1 MRDRSRTPK
10 KSFIKVFLWPFK
22 SYIRIIIVVAVIG
35 LFQYQSI
42 QIDILAREIRTLEL
56 KKKELLNEKGVLQ
69 VEIDRFTHINRIEK
83 LAKEKFGLISSGENM
98 HRLVV
103 KKFNQN
109 DPETTQDLK
118 LAGVR

>member
-56 KKKELLNEKGVLQ
+56 KRKELINEKAVLQ

-83 LAKEKFGLISSGENM
+83 LAKEKGLISSGENM
-98 HRLVV
+98 PRLVV

>member
-42 QIDILAREIRTLEL
+42 QIDILARDIRTLEL
-56 KKKELLNEKGVLQ
+56 KKKELLNEKAVLQ

-118 LAGVR
+118 LARVR